1 MNRQQRKLSQLIS
14 SILIVLITL
23 VLKLLGINWINA
35 IAIGLTIGLA
45 TLILTSSLS
54 QRIQNFSNWIAYILL
69 GISIFLLAV
78 FGVPQIQENFKAPDL
93 IHGYVG
99 GERYDLLVRNETV
112 KELLEK
118 QNLQITEGSIT
129 KKGSI
134 SQLSALQ
141 SQTELNKLDF
151 IWTGDSPIAEGGKQ
165 ILEAKGIKILDNEA
179 TFSDPL
185 VLVVN
190 KNAAKILAENQ
201 FFTALKADNIL
212 KKNGFDYGVDA
223 VTFAAFLEG
232 NLTWNKMGL
241 IQYASLPGVIIT
253 DARKSN
259 GGVMAETLIGTIWY
273 NMLLNNLTDKPQLIK
288 SSDLTQFQPLPTK
301 TPPELAQKMEQL
313 RLRSGFAEST
323 SSKIKVSL
331 EEGGFPWALT
341 YYSVAKKI
349 IIANPEFTL
358 VALSHTVINSNQFL
372 SFSET
377 GTQLLRIIQSPEFQ
391 KVAQD
396 YGYDSPQGNWIV
408 LPDPSFAAVKS
419 LSNFLQESQ

>member
-1 MNRQQRKLSQLIS
+1 MNSKRKLSQLIS
-14 SILIVLITL
+14 SLLIVLITL
-23 VLKLLGINWINA
+23 VLKLLGINWMNA
-35 IAIGLTIGLA
+35 IAIGLTIGLSV
-45 TLILTSSLS
+45 LILTSSLS
-54 QRIQNFSNWIAYILL
+54 QRIQNFSNWIAYVLMGL
-69 GISIFLLAV
+69 SIFLLAV
-78 FGVPQIQENFKAPDL
+78 FGIPQIQENFQAPDL

-99 GERYDLLVRNETV
+99 GERYDLLVTNDKV
-112 KELLEK
+112 KELLEQ
-118 QNLQITEGSIT
+118 QNLQTTEGSIT

-134 SQLSALQ
+134 SQLSALS
-141 SQTELNKLDF
+141 SQTELNELDF
-151 IWTGDSPIAEGGKQ
+151 IWTGDAPIAEGGKQ
-165 ILEAKGIKILDNEA
+165 ILEAKGIKVLDNEA

-190 KNAAKILAENQ
+190 KNAAKILAENK
-201 FFTALKADNIL
+201 FFTEIKADNNL
-212 KKNGFDYGVDA
+212 KNYGFNYGVDA

-232 NLTWNKMGL
+232 NVTWNQMGL
-241 IQYASLPGVIIT
+241 IQYASPPGVIIT

-273 NMLLNNLTDKPQLIK
+273 NMLLNNLANQPQLINR
-288 SSDLTQFQPLPTK
+288 SDLTQFQPLPTE
-301 TPPELAQKMEQL
+301 TPPELTEKMEQL

-349 IIANPEFTL
+349 IQANPQFTL
-358 VALSHTVINSNQFL
+358 VALSHTVVNSNQFL
-372 SFSET
+372 SFSEK

-391 KVAQD
+391 EVAQN

-408 LPDPSFAAVKS
+408 LPDPSFSAVKS
-419 LSNFLQESQ
+419 LSNFLQ